1 MFVVIFRAVA
11 KNLDADYSKMAA
23 ELRSIALNEFNCIDF
38 KAVTEG
44 RDEVAL
50 SYWNTLEDIQR
61 WKAHSLHLQ
70 AQQRGRER
78 WYESYSVEI
87 AEIQRHYGDGGGV
100 HHDAHRDAKNAHTP

>member
-1 MFVVIFRAVA
+1 MFIVIFRAIA

-23 ELRSIALNEFNCIDF
+23 ELRAIALNEFHCVDF

-50 SYWNTLEDIQR
+50 SYWNTLEDIQH
-61 WKAHSLHLQ
+61 WKAHPLHQ
-70 AQQRGRER
+70 KAQQLGRER

-100 HHDAHRDAKNAHTP
+100 HRDAKNAHTP

>member
-1 MFVVIFRAVA
+1 MFVVIFRAIA

-23 ELRSIALNEFNCIDF
+23 ELRAIALNEFHCVDF

-50 SYWNTLEDIQR
+50 SYWNTLEDIQH
-61 WKAHSLHLQ
+61 WKAHPLHQ
-70 AQQRGRER
+70 KAQQRGRER

-87 AEIQRHYGDGGGV
+87 SEIQRHYGDGGVCRGV
-100 HHDAHRDAKNAHTP
+100 HRDAKNAHTP